1 MRSDYIKK
9 LKDSREMELVHVP
22 ICLTK
27 SEVQEV
33 FNHINQMDEFPVE
46 PEHQDINKPVLESK

>member
-9 LKDSREMELVHVP
+9 LKDSNDMEVVSVP

-27 SEVQEV
+27 SEIQEV
-33 FNHINQMDEFPVE
+33 FNHISQKDEFPVE